1 MVRVCNWSSL
11 KRMKTANLALRPAI
25 LLSLVAGLT
34 LTAGLAP
41 LNSSAQEGTARTV
54 GSGSNI
60 PLAADAPDQYIVK
73 TGDTL
78 WDISK
83 VFLREPWYWP
93 EIWYVNPQIANP
105 HLIYP
110 GDVLKLVYVDGQPR
124 LSVAQRGGESVERGR
139 GGKRLSPE
147 VRREPLSR
155 AITAIPYDIVASF
168 MGRPTL
174 LSKEQ
179 VKTAPYV
186 VAMRDHHMIGA
197 IGNEVYAR
205 GIEEAAPDT
214 RFSIVHVEEELRDPD
229 NNALLGYSGMY
240 VGSGPVATQGDP
252 AKLLMTDSSREALQ
266 GDKLFPESVD
276 VNVDFVPHAPA
287 SEVDASI
294 IAVRSHTVMGQ
305 YQVVALNRGTNAGLE
320 PGHILAIW
328 QPGEVVRDSF
338 AEGGLAARRTRK
350 TSSLG
355 NNVQLPEERA
365 GFIMVFK
372 AFDQL
377 SYALVMETTHEIRQ
391 GDRAKNP

>member
-1 MVRVCNWSSL
+1 
-11 KRMKTANLALRPAI
+11 MKTANLALRPAI

-34 LTAGLAP
+34 VTAGVLAP
-41 LNSSAQEGTARTV
+41 PSIQAQGQTV

-60 PLAADAPDQYIVK
+60 PLAASAPDQYVVK

-78 WDISK
+78 WDISR

-93 EIWYVNPQIANP
+93 EIWYVNPQVTNP

-124 LSVAQRGGESVERGR
+124 LTVAERGGETVESGR
-139 GGKRLSPE
+139 GGKRMSPE
-147 VRREPLSR
+147 VRREPLSQ

-174 LSKEQ
+174 LSKDQ
-179 VKTAPYV
+179 VKKAPYV
-186 VAMRDHHMIGA
+186 VAMRDSHMIGA

-205 GIEEAAPDT
+205 GIGEATPDT
-214 RFSIVHVEEELRDPD
+214 RYSVVHVEEELRDPD
-229 NNALLGYSGMY
+229 NNSLLGYSGMY

-252 AKLLMTDSSREALQ
+252 AKLLMTDSSREVLQ

-287 SEVDASI
+287 DDVDASI

-305 YQVVALNRGTNAGLE
+305 YQVVALNRGSDAGLE
-320 PGHILAIW
+320 PGHILAVF
-328 QPGEVVRDSF
+328 QRGGVVRDTF
-338 AEGGLAARRTRK
+338 AEGGLAARRTRR
-350 TSSLG
+350 TSSSLG
-355 NNVQLPEERA
+355 NNVQLPDERA
-365 GFIMVFK
+365 GVIMVFK
-372 AFDQL
+372 AFDNL

>member
-1 MVRVCNWSSL
+1 
-11 KRMKTANLALRPAI
+11 MKTANLALRPAI

-34 LTAGLAP
+34 VTAGVLAP
-41 LNSSAQEGTARTV
+41 PSTMAQEGPAQTV

-60 PLAADAPDQYIVK
+60 PLATDAPDQYVVK

-93 EIWYVNPQIANP
+93 EIWYVNPQVANP

-110 GDVLKLVYVDGQPR
+110 GDVLRLVYVDGQPR
-124 LSVAQRGGESVERGR
+124 LTVAERGGETVEGGR

-147 VRREPLSR
+147 VRREPLSQ
-155 AITAIPYDIVASF
+155 AITAIPYDVVASF

-174 LSKEQ
+174 LTKDQ
-179 VKTAPYV
+179 VKNAPYI
-186 VAMRDHHMIGA
+186 VALRDSHMIGA

-205 GIEEAAPDT
+205 GIKDAAPDT
-214 RFSIVHVEEELRDPD
+214 RFSVVHVEEELRDPD
-229 NNALLGYSGMY
+229 NNSLLGYSGMY

-252 AKLLMTDSSREALQ
+252 AKILMTDSTREVLQ
-266 GDKLFPESVD
+266 GDKVFPESVD
-276 VNVDFVPHAPA
+276 VNVDFVPHAP
-287 SEVDASI
+287 SSDIDASV

-305 YQVVALNRGTNAGLE
+305 YQVVALNRGSDAGLE
-320 PGHILAIW
+320 PGHILAVY
-328 QPGEVVRDSF
+328 QSGPVVRDTF
-338 AEGGLAARRTRK
+338 AEGGLGARRNGRGSNFGK
-350 TSSLG
+350 K
-355 NNVQLPEERA
+355 VQLPDERA
-365 GFIMVFK
+365 GVVMVFK
-372 AFDQL
+372 AFDKL

>member
-1 MVRVCNWSSL
+1 
-11 KRMKTANLALRPAI
+11 MKTANLALRPAI
-25 LLSLVAGLT
+25 LLSLIAGLT
-34 LTAGLAP
+34 VTAGLTP
-41 LNSSAQEGTARTV
+41 LSSSAQEGPARTV

-60 PLAADAPDQYIVK
+60 PLTADAPDQYVVK

-93 EIWYVNPQIANP
+93 EIWYVNPQVTNP

-110 GDVLKLVYVDGQPR
+110 GDVLKLVYIDGQPR
-124 LSVAQRGGESVERGR
+124 LTVADRGGGAVERGA

-147 VRREPLSR
+147 VRREPLSQ
-155 AITAIPYDIVASF
+155 AVTAIPYDIVASF

-186 VAMRDHHMIGA
+186 VAMRDGHMIGA

-205 GIEEAAPDT
+205 GIEEATPDT
-214 RFSIVHVEEELRDPD
+214 RYSIVHVEEELRDPD
-229 NNALLGYSGMY
+229 NNDLLGYSGMY
-240 VGSGPVATQGDP
+240 VGSGPIQTQGDP
-252 AKLLMTDSSREALQ
+252 AKLLMTDSTREALQ

-276 VNVDFVPHAPA
+276 INVDFIPHAPA
-287 SEVDASI
+287 SDVDASVM
-294 IAVRSHTVMGQ
+294 AVRSHTVMGQ
-305 YQVVALNRGTNAGLE
+305 YQVVALNRGSGDGLE
-320 PGHILAIW
+320 PGHILAIY
-328 QPGEVVRDSF
+328 QPGGVVRDSF
-338 AEGGLAARRTRK
+338 AKGGLAATRRNSRPR
-350 TSSLG
+350 SSFGG
-355 NNVQLPEERA
+355 NKVQLPDERA
-365 GFIMVFK
+365 GVIMVFK
-372 AFDQL
+372 AFDKM